1 MFHRGKEVVAT
12 FCLSESSGKKN
23 LKIKKVV
30 ESREAVDCYKL
41 GVIASWAESNGYKLK
56 AKTNSGVS
64 GIMISM
70 WREGLGTTKVL
81 LDIWWMGFQADR
93 AIKLGNT

>member
-1 MFHRGKEVVAT
+1 M
-12 FCLSESSGKKN
+12 
-23 LKIKKVV
+23 V

-41 GVIASWAESNGYKLK
+41 GVLASWAESNGYKLK

-70 WREGLGTTKVL
+70 WRQGLGTTKVL
-81 LDIWWMGFQADR
+81 LNIRWIGFPGRSCHQIR
-93 AIKLGNT
+93 